1 VTLMRITMPSK
12 DRPNVFDFALLVCSA
27 QMLRKLSGRPAVSP
41 FLVRLGG
48 QPPGPTSAAFLAG
61 LRGSPSLQ
69 LQAFQSQI
77 PLIGLMPRRPDKP
90 ALSFAQLSVLAAGSD

>member
-61 LRGSPSLQ
+61 LRGSPVYNFRRFS
-69 LQAFQSQI
+69 
-77 PLIGLMPRRPDKP
+77 PRSP
-90 ALSFAQLSVLAAGSD
+90 